1 MRKERLYRYFDED
14 HVLGS
19 YLLDLALTELYNNSV
34 NGAMAK
40 IIDLLA
46 DCFDNQRYEY
56 SSDAISLPFLY
67 HIIKNFEFKKD
78 CSDYLKVVDTHIK
91 NCLDDIYDDY
101 KDFDDDDCKDTWK
114 EENKDLVE
122 LIRKDM
128 NYEETDNM
136 F

>member
-1 MRKERLYRYFDED
+1 MREERFYRYFDDE

-19 YLLDLALTELYNNSV
+19 YLLDLALTELYNNSI
-34 NGAMAK
+34 NDAMGK

-46 DCFDNQRYEY
+46 DCFDEQRYEY
-56 SSDAISLPFLY
+56 SSSAISLPFLY

-78 CSDYLKVVDTHIK
+78 CSDYLKVVDIHIK

-101 KDFDDDDCKDTWK
+101 KDFDADDCKYSFED
-114 EENKDLVE
+114 
-122 LIRKDM
+122 
-128 NYEETDNM
+128 NYEEIKPAKVDEIYDDM